1 MEFSTFSQYLTKLEK
16 TASRLDMTSILA
28 ELFKQAD
35 QAEISPLVN
44 LSLGQL
50 RPKFNKLEFSLA
62 EKMVIR
68 SIAVAVEVEP
78 KEVLK
83 EYKQLGDLG
92 EVVEALQ
99 LRAQS
104 RESREELSIF
114 LVFEKLEVIARDSG
128 HGSQERKIESLA
140 HLIKTLDPVSAK
152 YVVRMVL
159 GKLRLGFSDMT
170 IIDAL
175 SYLVHGDKTGRT
187 QLEAAYQLRPDIGD
201 LAQLVKTTH
210 TTDLA
215 ESIEIKLGVP
225 IIPALAQRL
234 KTAKEMIAKM
244 GQVYVDPKYD
254 GQRVQI
260 HFKREGFE
268 VKQILRQSGTSHSSR
283 SAQDD
288 KLGIESLPSLPSKV
302 QIKTFTRNLDETS
315 HMFPELAKLGDFI
328 KADEVIL
335 DAEAMGYDPDTGRL
349 LPFQQTIQRKRKHG
363 IEELAQTIPLK
374 FFVFDILYKDGE
386 SLIAQPLSERYRI
399 LHETVTN
406 SQLIEAT
413 EFILTDSADEI
424 RAKHADLLAQ
434 GLEGAMVKRHDGVYN
449 PGRKG
454 WSWVK
459 FKEAEGSAAKLSDTV
474 DALVMGLYVG
484 KGKRTEFGVGAFLI
498 GIRSE
503 PQATSNPTTLK
514 LRGAGKQQAFEEGK
528 FYTISKVGTGLT
540 DEQWR
545 ELATRSEVLR
555 SQSKP
560 KEYEV
565 DKNLEPDIWLESGL
579 VVEIAAD
586 EITKSPI
593 HTAGLALRFPRLVK
607 FRDDKSPEQVTSI
620 AELGQMI

>member
-1 MEFSTFSQYLTKLEK
+1 MEFVTFSRYLSKLEQ
-16 TASRLDMTSILA
+16 TASRLEMTEILA
-28 ELFKQAD
+28 ELFNRAD
-35 QAEISPLVN
+35 ELEIGPVVN

-62 EKMVIR
+62 EKMVMR
-68 SIAVAVEVEP
+68 AIAQAARVDAS
-78 KEVLK
+78 EVLAS
-83 EYKQLGDLG
+83 YKQIGDLG
-92 EVVEALQ
+92 EVFERFMQ
-99 LRAQS
+99 RA
-104 RESREELSIF
+104 ENMELSEQLTI
-114 LVFEKLEVIARDSG
+114 LEVFEKLEIIAADSG
-128 HGSQERKIESLA
+128 HGSQERKINSLA
-140 HLIKTLDPVSAK
+140 ELLANLDKLSAK
-152 YVVRMVL
+152 YLVRMVL

-175 SYLVHGDKTGRT
+175 SYLVHGDKSGRN
-187 QLEAAYQLRPDIGD
+187 QLESAYQLSPDIGD
-201 LAQLVKTTH
+201 LAQLVKTKK
-210 TTDLA
+210 TTNLVD
-215 ESIEIKLGVP
+215 SIEIKLGVP
-225 IIPALAQRL
+225 VIPALAQRL
-234 KTAKEMIAKM
+234 KTAQEMIDKM

-260 HFKREGFE
+260 HFKRQGFE
-268 VKQILRQSGTSHSSR
+268 NKQILRQSGTSQSSR

-288 KLGIESLPSLPSKV
+288 KLGMESLLNLSSKV
-302 QIKTFTRNLDETS
+302 LVKTFTRNLDETS

-328 KADEVIL
+328 QADEVIL
-335 DAEAMGYDPDTGRL
+335 DAEAMGYDPKTGRL

-363 IEELAQTIPLK
+363 IAELAQSIPLK
-374 FFVFDILYKDGE
+374 FFVFDILYKNGQ
-386 SLIAQPLSERYRI
+386 SLIREPLSERYRI
-399 LHETVTN
+399 LHETVKD

-434 GLEGAMVKRHDGVYN
+434 GLEGAMVKKHNGSYK

-459 FKEAEGSAAKLSDTV
+459 FKEAEGSAAKLSDTI

-498 GIRSE
+498 GLRAETI
-503 PQATSNPTTLK
+503 SNSDKVTKWQSSRTLDE
-514 LRGAGKQQAFEEGK
+514 FEEGK

-540 DEQWR
+540 DDQWR

-555 SQSKP
+555 VESKP

-565 DKNLEPDIWLESGL
+565 DKNLEPDIWLDPGL

-607 FRDDKSPEQVTSI
+607 FRDDKNPQQATSVE
-620 AELGQMI
+620 ELKEMV